1 MSQIQAVKSCVSTA
15 QWEACLSTRQHVT
28 LPGNTAHRIDVL
40 ADCHSTAFTKWTFR
54 SSKPTNVRLKVTYSE
69 AYELEPRRYPW
80 LRTKDNR
87 LDSINGRIV
96 GPCDEVVLRVDGECT
111 YEPFWFRTFRI
122 LRIDIACGP
131 NDVDFVSLQATQT
144 NYPMNVK
151 ATWNDGDAYSGRI
164 MDISVRTMRNCM
176 FDAYS
181 DCPFYEQLS

>member
-15 QWEACLSTRQHVT
+15 QWEACLSNRQPVT

-54 SSKPTNVRLKVTYSE
+54 SSKATNVRLKVTYSE

-87 LDSINGRIV
+87 LDSINGRIL

-151 ATWNDGDAYSGRI
+151 ATWNDGDEYSGRI

>member
-1 MSQIQAVKSCVSTA
+1 LPKQT
-15 QWEACLSTRQHVT
+15 WEAALSKGTSVT
-28 LPGNTAHRIDVL
+28 LPGNTAHTVDIL
-40 ADCHSTAFTKWTFR
+40 ADCHSTAFTKWIFR
-54 SSKPTNVRLKVTYSE
+54 SSTPTIVRLKVTYSE

-87 LDSINGRIV
+87 LDSVNGRIL
-96 GPCDEVVLRVDGECT
+96 GPCDEVTLRIDGECT
-111 YEPFWFRTFRI
+111 YEPFWFRTFRL
-122 LRIDIACGP
+122 LRVEIACGP

-144 NYPMNVK
+144 NYPMDVK
-151 ATWNDGDAYSGRI
+151 ATWEDGDEYSGRI